1 MTMTELDV
9 IGQFEVELARR
20 GAAYVR
26 DAEGGYVLSVDG
38 FEVRVS
44 LANLERNVQRDGDP
58 AAVERFVADVLA
70 SLAPE
75 PSWERARAHLFF
87 AAESSELDFG
97 DAIHVEVT
105 PEVQRCLTLTNADES
120 RITFVTPQ
128 MCADWGVDVATASRA
143 AEENQARL
151 LEDVELE
158 VTDID
163 GEPLGMVPIDSPY
176 KASTVFAST
185 FRAFVERVMGWPVLV
200 VIPCRDFIYVLR
212 NDSPIVGRVGGVVV
226 EEFQRSG
233 YPITTEV
240 LRVSSDGIEALGRF
254 AP

>member
-1 MTMTELDV
+1 MTKTALDAS
-9 IGQFEVELARR
+9 GKFEAELARR
-20 GAAYVR
+20 GVAYVR
-26 DAEGGYVLSVDG
+26 DAEGNYVLSLDG
-38 FEVRVS
+38 FEVRIS
-44 LANLERNVQRDGDP
+44 LANLERNVQRDGDA
-58 AAVERFVADVLA
+58 AAVERFVADVLT

-87 AAESSELDFG
+87 AAESSELDLG
-97 DAIHVEVT
+97 DAIHFEVT

-128 MCADWGVDVATASRA
+128 MCADWGVDVGTALRA

-151 LEDVELE
+151 LQDVELE

-163 GEPLGMVPIDSPY
+163 GEPLGMVAVGSPY

-185 FRAFVERVMGWPVLV
+185 FRALVEPMMGWPVLV
-200 VIPCRDFIYVLR
+200 VIPCRDFIYVMR